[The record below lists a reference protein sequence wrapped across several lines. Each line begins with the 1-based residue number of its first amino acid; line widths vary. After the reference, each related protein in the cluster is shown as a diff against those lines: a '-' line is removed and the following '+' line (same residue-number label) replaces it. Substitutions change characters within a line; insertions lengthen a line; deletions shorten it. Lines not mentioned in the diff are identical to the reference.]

1 MNYGKK
7 KASKQQKNV
16 TSKAAM
22 KKKRAGVRLFKA
34 MLLTCLV
41 AFVLCIA
48 GGGLFIKKMIDDAPN
63 ITPEDVKPSKFTTQ
77 ALADD
82 ETTVL
87 DTFVDAGANR
97 VYKSIDEI
105 PKDLQNAF
113 VAVEDSRFYD
123 HNGIDLK
130 GIVRAGLKGV
140 LSGHFS
146 EGASTLTQQLIKNNV
161 FPNFVNEETFLDS
174 VERKLQEQYLALE
187 IEKQMDKDEILENYL
202 NTINLGQNTLGVQAA
217 SKRYF
222 GKDVSE
228 LNLSESATIAAIT
241 QNPGKYN
248 PVTNPDKN
256 AERREKVLRDMK
268 EQGYI
273 DQIQYDEAIADPVYE
288 RIQATNAQYEDNSSV
303 SSYFIDAVAE
313 QVIEDLVNEMGYTET
328 QAYNAVYSGGLSIV
342 TTQNMAMQQIC
353 EEELSNDSNY
363 PSHVEWGISC
373 AITVTHP
380 DGTQDNYDH
389 NTMRNYLYDTTGDKY
404 CLTQSTPEQANA
416 KVEEYIAAITAEGD
430 TVDKRI
436 KLSPQPQAS
445 IVVMD
450 QYTGHVKAMV
460 GGRGE
465 KTESRSLNRATQSY
479 KQPGSC
485 FKILSTY
492 APALDVHG
500 DSLATVIED
509 SPFSY
514 SNGRP
519 VKNWWGESYKGNMTI
534 RQCIEQSANVC
545 TVKKFTELTPALGFK
560 YLTEN
565 FNLTTLDSKNDIV
578 QPACLGGISKG
589 VYNIEMT
596 AAYAAIANG
605 GVYTEP
611 VLYTKI
617 YDHDGNLLFEKTPKT
632 HAALKETTA
641 ALLTNAMEGV
651 ITHGTGTSAR
661 MSNMPVAGKTGTTTD
676 SVDLWLSAYT
686 PYLTASVWTGY
697 DDNKPMEGL
706 SQSFHMKIWKKVME
720 RIHEGYEYKDFKI
733 PNSVEKKTICTQTG
747 KLASSDSCTTH
758 TEYFAPGTAPTQ
770 SCPGHVE
777 EPPAESENPSDSPNG
792 TNSSTENNG
801 TPLPPSDNSGN
812 TGGNTDDDDG
822 SDYDDNDSDD
832 NGPPIPPTP

>member
-7 KASKQQKNV
+7 KASKRQKNI
-16 TSKAAM
+16 TSKSAM

-34 MLLTCLV
+34 MLLTCMIAV
-41 AFVLCIA
+41 VICIA
-48 GGGLFIKKMIDDAPN
+48 GGGLFIKKIIDDTPN

-77 ALADD
+77 AFADD

-97 VYKSIDEI
+97 VYKPIDEI

-113 VAVEDSRFYD
+113 IAVEDSRFRE

-130 GIVRAGLKGV
+130 GIIRAGLKGI

-161 FPNFVNEETFLDS
+161 FPNFVQEKTFLDR
-174 VERKLQEQYLALE
+174 VERKLQEQYLAVE

-228 LNLSESATIAAIT
+228 LNLSECATIAAIT

-248 PVTNPDKN
+248 PVTNPDQN
-256 AERREKVLRDMK
+256 AKRREKVLSDMM

-273 DQIQYDEAIADPVYE
+273 DQAQYDEAIADPVYE

-303 SSYFIDAVAE
+303 SSYFIDAVAD
-313 QVIEDLVNEMGYTET
+313 QVIEDLINEMGYTET
-328 QAYNAVYSGGLSIV
+328 QAYNAVYSGGLSII
-342 TTQNMAMQQIC
+342 TTQNIEMQKIC
-353 EEELSNDSNY
+353 EEELSDDSNY
-363 PSHVEWGISC
+363 PSNVEWGISC

-404 CLTQSTPEQANA
+404 CLTQATQEEANA
-416 KVEEYIAAITAEGD
+416 KVEEYIAAITSEGD
-430 TVDKRI
+430 TVDKRV

-450 QYTGHVKAMV
+450 QYTGYVKALV

-485 FKILSTY
+485 FKVLSTY

-500 DSLATVIED
+500 DTLATVIED

-514 SNGRP
+514 ANGRP

-534 RQCIEQSANVC
+534 RKCIEQSANVC
-545 TVKKFTELTPALGFK
+545 TVKKFTEITPALGFK

-578 QPACLGGISKG
+578 QAACLGGISKG

-596 AAYAAIANG
+596 AAYAALANG

-632 HAALKETTA
+632 HAAVKETTA
-641 ALLTNAMEGV
+641 ALLTNAMEDV
-651 ITHGTGTSAR
+651 INRGTGTSAR

-697 DDNKPMEGL
+697 DDNKPMNGL
-706 SQSFHMKIWKKVME
+706 SQSFHMKIWRNVME
-720 RIHEGYEYKDFKI
+720 RIHEGYEYKEFEM
-733 PNSVEKKTICTQTG
+733 PNSIEKKTICTKTG
-747 KLASSDSCTTH
+747 KLASSGACSSY

-770 SCPGHVE
+770 SCPGHVVE
-777 EPPAESENPSDSPNG
+777 KPAHEATSEESEG
-792 TNSSTENNG
+792 ENNS
-801 TPLPPSDNSGN
+801 TDPNSGN
-812 TGGNTDDDDG
+812 TSDSPAHNNGNSDDESEEGGNSDG
-822 SDYDDNDSDD
+822 SHET
-832 NGPPIPPTP
+832 PPVPPTP

>member
-7 KASKQQKNV
+7 KASKRQKNI
-16 TSKAAM
+16 TSKSAM

-34 MLLTCLV
+34 MLLTCLI
-41 AFVLCIA
+41 AIVLCIA

-77 ALADD
+77 AFADD
-82 ETTVL
+82 EATIL

-97 VYKSIDEI
+97 VYKPIDEI
-105 PKDLQNAF
+105 PKNLQNAF
-113 VAVEDSRFYD
+113 IAVEDSRFLE

-130 GIVRAGLKGV
+130 GIVRAGLKGI

-161 FPNFVNEETFLDS
+161 FPNFVQEKTFLDR
-174 VERKLQEQYLALE
+174 VERKLQEQYLAVE

-228 LNLSESATIAAIT
+228 LNLSECATIAAIT

-248 PVTNPDKN
+248 PVTNPDEN
-256 AERREKVLRDMK
+256 AKRREKVLSDMM

-273 DQIQYDEAIADPVYE
+273 DQAQYDEAIADSVYE

-303 SSYFIDAVAE
+303 SSYFIDAVAD
-313 QVIEDLVNEMGYTET
+313 QVIDDLINEMGYTET
-328 QAYNAVYSGGLSIV
+328 QAYNAVYSGGLSII
-342 TTQNMAMQQIC
+342 TTQNIEMQNIC

-363 PSHVEWGISC
+363 PANVEWGISC

-404 CLTQSTPEQANA
+404 CLTQATQEQANA
-416 KVEEYIAAITAEGD
+416 KVEEYIAAITSEGD

-450 QYTGHVKAMV
+450 QYTGYVKALV

-534 RQCIEQSANVC
+534 RECIEQSANVC
-545 TVKKFTELTPALGFK
+545 TVKKFTEITPALGFK
-560 YLTEN
+560 YLAEN

-596 AAYAAIANG
+596 AAYAAIANK

-611 VLYTKI
+611 ILYTKI

-632 HAALKETTA
+632 HAAVKETTA

-651 ITHGTGTSAR
+651 ITHGTGTAAR
-661 MSNMPVAGKTGTTTD
+661 MSNMKVAGKTGTTTD
-676 SVDLWLSAYT
+676 SVDLWISAYT

-697 DDNKPMEGL
+697 DDNKPMNKL
-706 SQSFHMKIWKKVME
+706 SQSFHMKIWRNVME
-720 RIHEGYEYKDFKI
+720 RIHEGYEYKDFEI
-733 PNSVEKKTICTQTG
+733 PNSIEKKTICTKTG
-747 KLASSDSCTTH
+747 KLASSGACSSY

-777 EPPAESENPSDSPNG
+777 EQEIPSEEPVGNTEEPIDESTPQSPSDD
-792 TNSSTENNG
+792 EN
-801 TPLPPSDNSGN
+801 
-812 TGGNTDDDDG
+812 
-822 SDYDDNDSDD
+822 DDNV
-832 NGPPIPPTP
+832 GAPPVPPTP

>member
-7 KASKQQKNV
+7 KASKRQKNI
-16 TSKAAM
+16 TSKSAM

-34 MLLTCLV
+34 MLLTCMIAV
-41 AFVLCIA
+41 VICIA
-48 GGGLFIKKMIDDAPN
+48 GGGLFIKKIIDDTPN

-77 ALADD
+77 AFADD

-97 VYKSIDEI
+97 VYKPIDEI

-113 VAVEDSRFYD
+113 IAVEDSRFRE

-130 GIVRAGLKGV
+130 GIIRAGLKGI

-161 FPNFVNEETFLDS
+161 FPNFVQEKTFLDR
-174 VERKLQEQYLALE
+174 VERKLQEQYLAVE

-228 LNLSESATIAAIT
+228 LNLSECATIAAIT

-248 PVTNPDKN
+248 PVTNPDQN
-256 AERREKVLRDMK
+256 AKRREKVLSDMM

-273 DQIQYDEAIADPVYE
+273 DQAQYDEAIADPVYE

-303 SSYFIDAVAE
+303 SSYFIDAVAD
-313 QVIEDLVNEMGYTET
+313 QVIEDLINEMGYTET
-328 QAYNAVYSGGLSIV
+328 QAYNAVYSGGLSII
-342 TTQNMAMQQIC
+342 TTQNIEMQKIC
-353 EEELSNDSNY
+353 EEELSDDSNY
-363 PSHVEWGISC
+363 PSNVEWGISC

-404 CLTQSTPEQANA
+404 CLTQATQEEANA
-416 KVEEYIAAITAEGD
+416 KVEEYIAAITSEGD
-430 TVDKRI
+430 TVDKRV

-450 QYTGHVKAMV
+450 QYTGYVKALV

-485 FKILSTY
+485 FKVLSTY

-500 DSLATVIED
+500 DTLATVIED

-514 SNGRP
+514 ANGRP

-534 RQCIEQSANVC
+534 RKCIEQSANVC
-545 TVKKFTELTPALGFK
+545 TVKKFTEITPALGFK

-578 QPACLGGISKG
+578 QAACLGGISKG

-596 AAYAAIANG
+596 AAYAALANG

-632 HAALKETTA
+632 HAAVKETTA
-641 ALLTNAMEGV
+641 ALLTNAMEDV
-651 ITHGTGTSAR
+651 INRGTGTSAR

-697 DDNKPMEGL
+697 DDNKPMNGL
-706 SQSFHMKIWKKVME
+706 SQSFHMKIWRNVME
-720 RIHEGYEYKDFKI
+720 RIHEGYEYKEFEM
-733 PNSVEKKTICTQTG
+733 PNSIEKKTICTKTG
-747 KLASSDSCTTH
+747 KLASSGACSSY

-770 SCPGHVE
+770 SCPGHVVE
-777 EPPAESENPSDSPNG
+777 KPAHEATSGESEG
-792 TNSSTENNG
+792 ENNS
-801 TPLPPSDNSGN
+801 TDSNSGN
-812 TGGNTDDDDG
+812 TSDSPAHNNGNSDGESEEGGNSDG
-822 SDYDDNDSDD
+822 NHET
-832 NGPPIPPTP
+832 PPVPPTP

>member
-7 KASKQQKNV
+7 KASKRQKNI
-16 TSKAAM
+16 TSKSAM

-34 MLLTCLV
+34 MLLTCLI
-41 AFVLCIA
+41 AIVLCIA

-77 ALADD
+77 AFADD
-82 ETTVL
+82 ETTIL

-97 VYKSIDEI
+97 VYKPIDEI
-105 PKDLQNAF
+105 PKNLQDAF
-113 VAVEDSRFYD
+113 IAIEDSRFRD

-130 GIVRAGLKGV
+130 GIVRAGLKGI

-161 FPNFVNEETFLDS
+161 FPNFVQEKTFLDR
-174 VERKLQEQYLALE
+174 VERKLQEQYLAVE

-228 LNLSESATIAAIT
+228 LNLSECATIAAIT

-248 PVTNPDKN
+248 PVTNPDEN
-256 AERREKVLRDMK
+256 AKRREKVLSDMM

-273 DQIQYDEAIADPVYE
+273 DQAQYDEAIADSVYE

-303 SSYFIDAVAE
+303 SSYFIDAVAD
-313 QVIEDLVNEMGYTET
+313 QVIDDLINEMGYTET
-328 QAYNAVYSGGLSIV
+328 QAYNAVYSGGLSII
-342 TTQNMAMQQIC
+342 TTQNIAMQKIC

-363 PSHVEWGISC
+363 PANVEWGISC

-404 CLTQSTPEQANA
+404 CLTQATQEQANA
-416 KVEEYIAAITAEGD
+416 KVEEYIAAITSEGD

-450 QYTGHVKAMV
+450 QYTGYVKALV

-519 VKNWWGESYKGNMTI
+519 VKNWWGGSYKGNMTI
-534 RQCIEQSANVC
+534 RECIEQSANVC
-545 TVKKFTELTPALGFK
+545 TVKKFTEITPALGFK
-560 YLTEN
+560 YLAEN

-596 AAYAAIANG
+596 AAYAAIANK

-611 VLYTKI
+611 ILYTKI

-632 HAALKETTA
+632 HAAVKETTA

-651 ITHGTGTSAR
+651 ITHGTGTAAR
-661 MSNMPVAGKTGTTTD
+661 MSNMRVAGKTGTTTD
-676 SVDLWLSAYT
+676 SVDLWISAYT

-697 DDNKPMEGL
+697 DDNKPMNKL
-706 SQSFHMKIWKKVME
+706 SQSFHMKIWRNVME
-720 RIHEGYEYKDFKI
+720 RIHEGYEYKDFEI
-733 PNSVEKKTICTQTG
+733 PNSIEKKTICTKTG
-747 KLASSDSCTTH
+747 KLASSGACSAY

-777 EPPAESENPSDSPNG
+777 EQETPSEEPDGNTEEPDSESTPQSPSDD
-792 TNSSTENNG
+792 EN
-801 TPLPPSDNSGN
+801 
-812 TGGNTDDDDG
+812 
-822 SDYDDNDSDD
+822 DDNAGD
-832 NGPPIPPTP
+832 PPIPPAP

>member
-7 KASKQQKNV
+7 KASKRQKNI
-16 TSKAAM
+16 TSKSAM

-34 MLLTCLV
+34 MLLTCMIAV
-41 AFVLCIA
+41 VICIA
-48 GGGLFIKKMIDDAPN
+48 GGGLFIKKIIDDTPN

-77 ALADD
+77 AFADD

-97 VYKSIDEI
+97 VYKPIDEI

-113 VAVEDSRFYD
+113 IAVEDSRFRE

-130 GIVRAGLKGV
+130 GIIRAGLKGI

-161 FPNFVNEETFLDS
+161 FPNFVQEKTFLDR
-174 VERKLQEQYLALE
+174 VERKLQEQYLAVE

-228 LNLSESATIAAIT
+228 LNLSECATIAAIT

-248 PVTNPDKN
+248 PVTNPDQN
-256 AERREKVLRDMK
+256 AKRREKVLSDMM

-273 DQIQYDEAIADPVYE
+273 DQAQYDEAIADPVYE

-303 SSYFIDAVAE
+303 SSYFIDAVAD
-313 QVIEDLVNEMGYTET
+313 QVIEDLINEMGYTET
-328 QAYNAVYSGGLSIV
+328 QAYNAVYSGGLSII
-342 TTQNMAMQQIC
+342 TTQNIEMQKIC
-353 EEELSNDSNY
+353 EEELSDDSNY
-363 PSHVEWGISC
+363 PSNVEWGISC

-404 CLTQSTPEQANA
+404 CLTQATQEEANA
-416 KVEEYIAAITAEGD
+416 KVEEYIAAITSEGD
-430 TVDKRI
+430 TVDKRV

-450 QYTGHVKAMV
+450 QYTGYVKALV

-500 DSLATVIED
+500 DTLATVIED

-514 SNGRP
+514 ANGRP

-534 RQCIEQSANVC
+534 RKCIEQSANVC
-545 TVKKFTELTPALGFK
+545 TVKKFTEITPALGFK

-578 QPACLGGISKG
+578 QAACLGGISKG

-596 AAYAAIANG
+596 AAYAALANG

-632 HAALKETTA
+632 HAAVKETTA
-641 ALLTNAMEGV
+641 ALLTNAMEDV
-651 ITHGTGTSAR
+651 INRGTGTSAR

-697 DDNKPMEGL
+697 DDNKPMNGL
-706 SQSFHMKIWKKVME
+706 SQSFHMKIWRNVME
-720 RIHEGYEYKDFKI
+720 RIHEGYEYKEFEM
-733 PNSVEKKTICTQTG
+733 PNSIEKKTICTKTG
-747 KLASSDSCTTH
+747 KLASSGACSSY

-770 SCPGHVE
+770 SCPGHVVE
-777 EPPAESENPSDSPNG
+777 KPAHEATSEESEG
-792 TNSSTENNG
+792 ENNS
-801 TPLPPSDNSGN
+801 TDPNSGN
-812 TGGNTDDDDG
+812 TSDSPAHNNGNSDGESEEGGNSDG
-822 SDYDDNDSDD
+822 SHET
-832 NGPPIPPTP
+832 PPIPPTP

>member
-7 KASKQQKNV
+7 KASKRQKNI
-16 TSKAAM
+16 TSKSAM

-34 MLLTCLV
+34 MLLTCMIAV
-41 AFVLCIA
+41 VICIA
-48 GGGLFIKKMIDDAPN
+48 GSGLFIKKIIDDTPN

-77 ALADD
+77 AFADD

-97 VYKSIDEI
+97 VYKPIDEI

-113 VAVEDSRFYD
+113 IAVEDSRFRE

-130 GIVRAGLKGV
+130 GIIRAGLKGI

-161 FPNFVNEETFLDS
+161 FPNFVQEKTFLDR
-174 VERKLQEQYLALE
+174 VERKLQEQYLAVE

-228 LNLSESATIAAIT
+228 LNLSECATIAAIT

-248 PVTNPDKN
+248 PVTNPDQN
-256 AERREKVLRDMK
+256 AKRREKVLSDMM

-273 DQIQYDEAIADPVYE
+273 DQAQYDEAIADPVYE

-303 SSYFIDAVAE
+303 SSYFIDAVAD
-313 QVIEDLVNEMGYTET
+313 QVIEDLINEMGYTET
-328 QAYNAVYSGGLSIV
+328 QAYNAVYSGGLSII
-342 TTQNMAMQQIC
+342 TTQNIEMQKIC
-353 EEELSNDSNY
+353 EEELSDDSNY
-363 PSHVEWGISC
+363 PSNVEWGISC

-404 CLTQSTPEQANA
+404 CLTQATQEEANA
-416 KVEEYIAAITAEGD
+416 KVEEYIAAITSEGD
-430 TVDKRI
+430 TVDKRV

-450 QYTGHVKAMV
+450 QYTGYVKALV

-485 FKILSTY
+485 FKVLSTY

-500 DSLATVIED
+500 DTLATVIED

-514 SNGRP
+514 ANGRP

-534 RQCIEQSANVC
+534 RKCIEQSANVC
-545 TVKKFTELTPALGFK
+545 TVKKFTEITPALGFK

-578 QPACLGGISKG
+578 QAACLGGISKG

-596 AAYAAIANG
+596 AAYAALANG

-632 HAALKETTA
+632 HAAVKETTA
-641 ALLTNAMEGV
+641 ALLTNAMEDV
-651 ITHGTGTSAR
+651 INRGTGTSAR

-697 DDNKPMEGL
+697 DDNKPMNGL
-706 SQSFHMKIWKKVME
+706 SQSFHMKIWRNVME
-720 RIHEGYEYKDFKI
+720 RIHEGYEYKEFEM
-733 PNSVEKKTICTQTG
+733 PNSIEKKTICTKTG
-747 KLASSDSCTTH
+747 KLASSGACSSY

-770 SCPGHVE
+770 SCPGHVVE
-777 EPPAESENPSDSPNG
+777 KPAHEATSEESEG
-792 TNSSTENNG
+792 ENNS
-801 TPLPPSDNSGN
+801 TDPNSGN
-812 TGGNTDDDDG
+812 TSDSPAHNNGNSDGESEEGGNSDG
-822 SDYDDNDSDD
+822 SHET
-832 NGPPIPPTP
+832 PPVPPTP

>member
-7 KASKQQKNV
+7 KASKRQKNI
-16 TSKAAM
+16 TSKSAM

-34 MLLTCLV
+34 MLLTCLI
-41 AFVLCIA
+41 AIVLCIA

-77 ALADD
+77 AFADD
-82 ETTVL
+82 EATIL

-97 VYKSIDEI
+97 VYKPIDEI
-105 PKDLQNAF
+105 PKNLQNAF
-113 VAVEDSRFYD
+113 IAVEDSRFLE

-130 GIVRAGLKGV
+130 GIVRAGLKGI

-161 FPNFVNEETFLDS
+161 FPNFVQEKTFLDR
-174 VERKLQEQYLALE
+174 VERKLQEQYLAVE

-228 LNLSESATIAAIT
+228 LNLSECATIAAIT

-248 PVTNPDKN
+248 PVTNPDEN
-256 AERREKVLRDMK
+256 AKRREKVLSDMM

-273 DQIQYDEAIADPVYE
+273 DQAQYDEAIADSVYE

-303 SSYFIDAVAE
+303 SSYFIDAVAD
-313 QVIEDLVNEMGYTET
+313 QVIDDLINEMGYTET
-328 QAYNAVYSGGLSIV
+328 QAYNAVYSGGLSII
-342 TTQNMAMQQIC
+342 TTQNIEMQNIC

-363 PSHVEWGISC
+363 PANVEWGISC

-404 CLTQSTPEQANA
+404 CLTQATQEQANA
-416 KVEEYIAAITAEGD
+416 KVEEYIAAITSEGD

-450 QYTGHVKAMV
+450 QYTGYVKALV

-534 RQCIEQSANVC
+534 RECIEQSANVC
-545 TVKKFTELTPALGFK
+545 TVKKFTEITPALGFK
-560 YLTEN
+560 YLAEN

-596 AAYAAIANG
+596 AAYAAIANK

-611 VLYTKI
+611 ILYTKI

-632 HAALKETTA
+632 HAAVKETTA

-651 ITHGTGTSAR
+651 ITHGTGTAAR
-661 MSNMPVAGKTGTTTD
+661 MSNMKVAGKTGTTTD
-676 SVDLWLSAYT
+676 SVDLWISAYT

-697 DDNKPMEGL
+697 DDNKPMNKL
-706 SQSFHMKIWKKVME
+706 SQSFHMKIWRNVME
-720 RIHEGYEYKDFKI
+720 RIHEGYEYKDFEI
-733 PNSVEKKTICTQTG
+733 PNSIEKKTICTKTG
-747 KLASSDSCTTH
+747 KLASSGACSSY

-777 EPPAESENPSDSPNG
+777 EQEIPSEEPVDNTEEPIDESTPQSPSDD
-792 TNSSTENNG
+792 EN
-801 TPLPPSDNSGN
+801 
-812 TGGNTDDDDG
+812 
-822 SDYDDNDSDD
+822 DDNV
-832 NGPPIPPTP
+832 GAPPVPPTP

>member
-7 KASKQQKNV
+7 KASKRQKNI
-16 TSKAAM
+16 TSKSAM

-34 MLLTCLV
+34 MLLTCLI
-41 AFVLCIA
+41 AIVLCIA

-77 ALADD
+77 AFADD
-82 ETTVL
+82 EATIL

-97 VYKSIDEI
+97 VYKPIDEI
-105 PKDLQNAF
+105 PKNLQNAF
-113 VAVEDSRFYD
+113 IAVEDSRFLE

-130 GIVRAGLKGV
+130 GIVRAGLKGI

-161 FPNFVNEETFLDS
+161 FPNFVQEKTFLDR
-174 VERKLQEQYLALE
+174 VERKLQEQYLAVE

-228 LNLSESATIAAIT
+228 LNLSECATIAAIT

-248 PVTNPDKN
+248 PVTNPDEN
-256 AERREKVLRDMK
+256 AKRREKVLSDMM

-273 DQIQYDEAIADPVYE
+273 DQAQYDEAIADSVYE

-303 SSYFIDAVAE
+303 SSYFIDAVAD
-313 QVIEDLVNEMGYTET
+313 QVIDDLINEMGYTET
-328 QAYNAVYSGGLSIV
+328 QAYNAVYSGGLSII
-342 TTQNMAMQQIC
+342 TTQNIEMQNIC

-363 PSHVEWGISC
+363 PANVEWGISC

-404 CLTQSTPEQANA
+404 CLTQATQEQANA
-416 KVEEYIAAITAEGD
+416 KVEEYIAAITSEGD

-450 QYTGHVKAMV
+450 QYTGYVKALV

-534 RQCIEQSANVC
+534 RECIEQSANVC
-545 TVKKFTELTPALGFK
+545 TVKKFTEITPALGFK
-560 YLTEN
+560 YLAEN

-596 AAYAAIANG
+596 AAYAAIANK

-611 VLYTKI
+611 ILYTKI

-632 HAALKETTA
+632 HAAVKETTA

-651 ITHGTGTSAR
+651 ITHGTGTAAR
-661 MSNMPVAGKTGTTTD
+661 MSNMKVAGKTGTTTD
-676 SVDLWLSAYT
+676 SVDLWISAYT

-697 DDNKPMEGL
+697 DDNKPMNKL
-706 SQSFHMKIWKKVME
+706 SQSFHMKIWRNVME
-720 RIHEGYEYKDFKI
+720 RIHEGYEYKDFEI
-733 PNSVEKKTICTQTG
+733 PNSIEKKTICTKTG
-747 KLASSDSCTTH
+747 KLASSGACSSY

-777 EPPAESENPSDSPNG
+777 EQEIPSEEPVDNTEEPIDESTPQSPSDD
-792 TNSSTENNG
+792 E
-801 TPLPPSDNSGN
+801 
-812 TGGNTDDDDG
+812 DDDNVG
-822 SDYDDNDSDD
+822 A
-832 NGPPIPPTP
+832 PPVPPTP

>member
-7 KASKQQKNV
+7 KASKRQKNI
-16 TSKAAM
+16 TSKSAM

-34 MLLTCLV
+34 LLLTCLIAIV
-41 AFVLCIA
+41 ICIA
-48 GGGLFIKKMIDDAPN
+48 GSGLFIKKMINDAPN

-97 VYKSIDEI
+97 VYKPIDEI
-105 PKDLQNAF
+105 PENLQNAF
-113 VAVEDSRFYD
+113 IAIEDSRFRD

-130 GIVRAGLKGV
+130 GIVRAGLKGI

-161 FPNFVNEETFLDS
+161 FPNFVQEKTFLDR
-174 VERKLQEQYLALE
+174 VERKLQEQYLAVE

-228 LNLSESATIAAIT
+228 LNLSECATIAAIT

-248 PVTNPDKN
+248 PVTNPDEN
-256 AERREKVLRDMK
+256 AKRREKVLSDMM

-273 DQIQYDEAIADPVYE
+273 DQAQYDEAIADSVYE

-303 SSYFIDAVAE
+303 SSYFIDAVAD
-313 QVIEDLVNEMGYTET
+313 QVIDDLINEMGYTET
-328 QAYNAVYSGGLSIV
+328 QAYNAVYSSGLSII
-342 TTQNMAMQQIC
+342 TTQNIEMQKIC
-353 EEELSNDSNY
+353 EEELSDDSNY
-363 PSHVEWGISC
+363 PSNVEWGISC

-380 DGTQDNYDH
+380 DGTQDHYDH

-404 CLTQSTPEQANA
+404 CLTQATQEQANA
-416 KVEEYIAAITAEGD
+416 KVEEYIAAITSEGD

-450 QYTGHVKAMV
+450 QYTGYVKALV

-534 RQCIEQSANVC
+534 RECIEQSANVC
-545 TVKKFTELTPALGFK
+545 TVKKFTEITPALGFK
-560 YLTEN
+560 YLSEN

-596 AAYAAIANG
+596 AAYAAIANK

-611 VLYTKI
+611 ILYTKI

-632 HAALKETTA
+632 HAAVKETTA
-641 ALLTNAMEGV
+641 ALLTSAMEGV
-651 ITHGTGTSAR
+651 ITHGTGTAAR
-661 MSNMPVAGKTGTTTD
+661 MSNMAVAGKTGTTTD
-676 SVDLWLSAYT
+676 SVDLWISAYT

-697 DDNKPMEGL
+697 DDNKPMKKL
-706 SQSFHMKIWKKVME
+706 SQSFHMKIWRNVME
-720 RIHEGYEYKDFKI
+720 RIHEGYEYKEFEI
-733 PNSVEKKTICTQTG
+733 PHSIEKKTICTKTG
-747 KLASSDSCTTH
+747 KLASSGACSSY

-777 EPPAESENPSDSPNG
+777 ESETPPETTLEDPDGNTEEPDHETTPQVPSDDV
-792 TNSSTENNG
+792 EN
-801 TPLPPSDNSGN
+801 DN
-812 TGGNTDDDDG
+812 TA
-822 SDYDDNDSDD
+822 
-832 NGPPIPPTP
+832 GPPIPPTP

>member
-7 KASKQQKNV
+7 KASKRQKNI
-16 TSKAAM
+16 TSKSAM

-34 MLLTCLV
+34 MLLTCMIAV
-41 AFVLCIA
+41 VICIA
-48 GGGLFIKKMIDDAPN
+48 GGGLFIKKIIDDTPN

-77 ALADD
+77 AFADD

-97 VYKSIDEI
+97 VYKPIDEI

-113 VAVEDSRFYD
+113 IAVEDSRFLE

-130 GIVRAGLKGV
+130 GIIRAGLKGI

-161 FPNFVNEETFLDS
+161 FPNFVQEKTFLDR
-174 VERKLQEQYLALE
+174 VERKLQEQYLAIE

-228 LNLSESATIAAIT
+228 LNLSECATIAAIT

-248 PVTNPDKN
+248 PVTNPDEN
-256 AERREKVLRDMK
+256 AKRREKVLSDMM

-273 DQIQYDEAIADPVYE
+273 KQAQYDEAIADPVYE

-303 SSYFIDAVAE
+303 SSYFIDAVAD
-313 QVIEDLVNEMGYTET
+313 QVIEDLINEMGYTET
-328 QAYNAVYSGGLSIV
+328 QAYNAVYSGGLSII
-342 TTQNMAMQQIC
+342 TTQNIEMQKIC
-353 EEELSNDSNY
+353 EEELSDDNNY
-363 PSHVEWGISC
+363 PSNVEWGISC

-404 CLTQSTPEQANA
+404 CLTQATQEEANA
-416 KVEEYIAAITAEGD
+416 KVEEYIAAITSEGD
-430 TVDKRI
+430 TVDKRV

-450 QYTGHVKAMV
+450 QYTGYVKALV

-485 FKILSTY
+485 FKVLSTY

-500 DSLATVIED
+500 DTLATVIED

-534 RQCIEQSANVC
+534 RKCIEQSANVC
-545 TVKKFTELTPALGFK
+545 TVKKFTEITPALGFK

-578 QPACLGGISKG
+578 QAACLGGISKG

-596 AAYAAIANG
+596 AAYAALANG

-632 HAALKETTA
+632 HAAVKETTA
-641 ALLTNAMEGV
+641 ALLTNAMEDV
-651 ITHGTGTSAR
+651 INHGTGTSAR

-697 DDNKPMEGL
+697 DDNKPMNGL
-706 SQSFHMKIWKKVME
+706 SQSFHMKIWRNVME
-720 RIHEGYEYKDFKI
+720 RIHEGYEYKEFEM
-733 PNSVEKKTICTQTG
+733 PNSIEKKTICTKTG
-747 KLASSDSCTTH
+747 KLASSGACSSY

-770 SCPGHVE
+770 SCPGHVVE
-777 EPPAESENPSDSPNG
+777 KPAHESTSEESEGENNSTVPNIGNTSEPPAHNNGNSDDESE
-792 TNSSTENNG
+792 E
-801 TPLPPSDNSGN
+801 
-812 TGGNTDDDDG
+812 GGNSDG
-822 SDYDDNDSDD
+822 SHET
-832 NGPPIPPTP
+832 PPVPPTP

>member
-7 KASKQQKNV
+7 KASKRQKNI
-16 TSKAAM
+16 TSKSAM

-34 MLLTCLV
+34 MLLTCLI
-41 AFVLCIA
+41 AIVLCIA

-77 ALADD
+77 AFADD
-82 ETTVL
+82 ETTIL

-97 VYKSIDEI
+97 VYKPIDEI
-105 PKDLQNAF
+105 PKNLQDAF
-113 VAVEDSRFYD
+113 IAIEDSRFRD

-130 GIVRAGLKGV
+130 GIVRAGLKGI

-161 FPNFVNEETFLDS
+161 FPNFVQEKTFLDR
-174 VERKLQEQYLALE
+174 VERKLQEQYLAVE

-228 LNLSESATIAAIT
+228 LNLSECATIAAIT

-248 PVTNPDKN
+248 PVTNPDEN
-256 AERREKVLRDMK
+256 AKRREKVLSDMM

-273 DQIQYDEAIADPVYE
+273 DQAQYDEAIADSVYE

-303 SSYFIDAVAE
+303 SSYFIDAVAD
-313 QVIEDLVNEMGYTET
+313 QVIDDLINEMGYTET
-328 QAYNAVYSGGLSIV
+328 QAYNAVYSGGLSII
-342 TTQNMAMQQIC
+342 TTQNIAMQKIC

-363 PSHVEWGISC
+363 PANVEWGISC

-404 CLTQSTPEQANA
+404 CLTQATQEEANA
-416 KVEEYIAAITAEGD
+416 KVEEYIAAITSEGD

-450 QYTGHVKAMV
+450 QYTGYVKALV

-519 VKNWWGESYKGNMTI
+519 VKNWWGASYKGNMTI
-534 RQCIEQSANVC
+534 RECIEQSANVC
-545 TVKKFTELTPALGFK
+545 TVKKFTEITPALGFK
-560 YLTEN
+560 YLAEN

-596 AAYAAIANG
+596 AAYAAIANK

-611 VLYTKI
+611 ILYTKI

-632 HAALKETTA
+632 HAAVKETTA

-651 ITHGTGTSAR
+651 ITHGTGTAAR
-661 MSNMPVAGKTGTTTD
+661 MSNMRVAGKTGTTTD
-676 SVDLWLSAYT
+676 SVDLWISAYT

-697 DDNKPMEGL
+697 DDNKPMNKL
-706 SQSFHMKIWKKVME
+706 SQSFHMKIWRNVME
-720 RIHEGYEYKDFKI
+720 RIHEGYEYKDFEI
-733 PNSVEKKTICTQTG
+733 PNSIEKKTICTKTG
-747 KLASSDSCTTH
+747 KLASSGACSSY

-777 EPPAESENPSDSPNG
+777 EQEIPSKEPDGNTEEPDNETTPQSPSDDEDDDNAGGPPVPPAP
-792 TNSSTENNG
+792 
-801 TPLPPSDNSGN
+801 
-812 TGGNTDDDDG
+812 
-822 SDYDDNDSDD
+822 
-832 NGPPIPPTP
+832 

>member
-7 KASKQQKNV
+7 KASKRQKNI
-16 TSKAAM
+16 TSKSAM

-34 MLLTCLV
+34 MLLTCMIAV
-41 AFVLCIA
+41 VICIA
-48 GGGLFIKKMIDDAPN
+48 GGGLFIKKIIDDTPN

-77 ALADD
+77 AFADD

-97 VYKSIDEI
+97 VYKPIDEI

-113 VAVEDSRFYD
+113 IAVEDSRFLE

-130 GIVRAGLKGV
+130 GIIRAGLKGI

-161 FPNFVNEETFLDS
+161 FPNFVQEKTFLDR
-174 VERKLQEQYLALE
+174 VERKLQEQYLAIE

-228 LNLSESATIAAIT
+228 LNLSECATIAAIT

-248 PVTNPDKN
+248 PVTNPDEN
-256 AERREKVLRDMK
+256 AKRREKVLSDMM

-273 DQIQYDEAIADPVYE
+273 KQAQYDEAIADPVYE

-303 SSYFIDAVAE
+303 SSYFIDAVAD
-313 QVIEDLVNEMGYTET
+313 QVIEDLINEMGYTET
-328 QAYNAVYSGGLSIV
+328 QAYNAVYSGGLSII
-342 TTQNMAMQQIC
+342 TTQNIEMQKIC
-353 EEELSNDSNY
+353 EEELSDDNNY
-363 PSHVEWGISC
+363 PSNVEWGISC

-404 CLTQSTPEQANA
+404 CLTQATQEEANA
-416 KVEEYIAAITAEGD
+416 KVEEYIAAITSEGD
-430 TVDKRI
+430 TVDKRV

-450 QYTGHVKAMV
+450 QYTGYVKALV

-485 FKILSTY
+485 FKVLSTY

-500 DSLATVIED
+500 DTLATVIED

-534 RQCIEQSANVC
+534 RKCIEQSANVC
-545 TVKKFTELTPALGFK
+545 TVKKFTEITPALGFK

-578 QPACLGGISKG
+578 QAACLGGISKG

-596 AAYAAIANG
+596 AAYAALANG

-632 HAALKETTA
+632 HAAVKETTA
-641 ALLTNAMEGV
+641 ALLTNAMEDV
-651 ITHGTGTSAR
+651 INHGTGTSAR

-697 DDNKPMEGL
+697 DDNKPMNGL
-706 SQSFHMKIWKKVME
+706 SQSFHMKIWRNVME
-720 RIHEGYEYKDFKI
+720 RIHEGYEYKEFEM
-733 PNSVEKKTICTQTG
+733 PNSIEKKTICTKTG
-747 KLASSDSCTTH
+747 KLASSGACSSY

-770 SCPGHVE
+770 SCPGHVVE
-777 EPPAESENPSDSPNG
+777 KPAHESTSEESEG
-792 TNSSTENNG
+792 ENNS
-801 TPLPPSDNSGN
+801 TVPNSGN
-812 TGGNTDDDDG
+812 TSEPPAHNNGNSDDESEEGGNSDG
-822 SDYDDNDSDD
+822 SHET
-832 NGPPIPPTP
+832 PPVPPTP